1 MWKGIVSERGDI
13 MAKAE
18 IKVRLTDTD
27 EFKEIVNIL
36 KEILLNEDIEV
47 SLRQEYLDRLTKTL
61 EDINKSE

>member
-1 MWKGIVSERGDI
+1 